1 MTPSNTTSDWQRK
14 ISQPLHLVA
23 SEKNVR
29 KTMRDGIEF
38 SPDFSPGDAMIAPD
52 FLRQRAPATES
63 IVILLVEGA
72 RARWR
77 KKDKQG
83 RIKRSLL
90 WLDDE
95 HIVITQ

>member
-1 MTPSNTTSDWQRK
+1 
-14 ISQPLHLVA
+14 
-23 SEKNVR
+23 
-29 KTMRDGIEF
+29 
-38 SPDFSPGDAMIAPD
+38 MIAPD

-63 IVILLVEGA
+63 IAVALVEEA

-95 HIVITQ
+95 HIIITQ